1 MPEPPDRR
9 EHGEVGYSGPAQVLV
24 GAEAVAVRVELRGFF
39 QPIDGLFHWYGR
51 IAADPELDRLVAGNR
66 ASVVLRT
73 PSGERPA
80 ELSDPDLWGRYRVT
94 GESTPPFPV
103 DLDVPDATGEPL
115 AT

>member
-1 MPEPPDRR
+1 MPEPPDRH
-9 EHGEVGYSGPAQVLV
+9 EHGEVGYGGPAQVLV
-24 GAEAVAVRVELRGFF
+24 GAEAVPVRVELRGFF

-51 IAADPELDRLVAGNR
+51 VAANPELDRLVAGNR

-103 DLDVPDATGEPL
+103 DLDIPDATGEPL

>member
-1 MPEPPDRR
+1 MSEPGLPD
-9 EHGEVGYSGPAQVLV
+9 EDGYRGPAEVLI
-24 GAEAVAVRVELRGFF
+24 GADTVPVRVELRGFF

-51 IAADPELDRLVAGNR
+51 IAANPELDRLVSGNR

-80 ELSDPDLWGRYRVT
+80 ELSDPDLWGRYRVA

-103 DLDVPDATGEPL
+103 TLEIPQRAHES
-115 AT
+115 